1 MPGLRGDRRKAGQ
14 AAGAFVTWSGVPYL
28 IVRLIYKTTL
38 TTNAAT
44 ANIDINHIE
53 RVDGQLLSS
62 QARCV
67 RYTRQSAQ
75 LSDAAAT
82 LMMNIVDDAKR
93 ARDTAPITCS
103 RAAAQSSAQ

>member
-1 MPGLRGDRRKAGQ
+1 MPGLWGNCGKTGEA
-14 AAGAFVTWSGVPYL
+14 SGTFSRWGGVAYL

-53 RVDGQLLSS
+53 RVDGQLLPS
-62 QARCV
+62 QARCL
-67 RYTRQSAQ
+67 RYTRHNAQ
-75 LSDAAAT
+75 PSDAAAT
-82 LMMNIVDDAKR
+82 PTMNIVDDAKR

-103 RAAAQSSAQ
+103 RAAVQSSAQ